1 MRRVAWVAIAIC
13 VSVVVMSIPARAA
26 YTSGGSVDDNGE
38 MDIHVGVATPGSNEP
53 GQGGGANTPLV
64 QYVLSWSVDDTPA
77 QVGSLNGLC
86 LVDGGSANPTFG
98 FEYHL
103 VGRDANGTIVDD
115 RFECIAFP
123 DGDTSVRP
131 PAPAIPAV
139 PTFAEAWNSAQLPAP
154 TIALDPPSRGITG
167 LETRITTAGPTT
179 LTIAATI
186 RGYTITGM
194 ATLDHYTISVD
205 GGPPEVTDTSHY
217 TFETKGRHLVAVSAV
232 WHGIATMT
240 GPDLPTALP
249 AIDLG
254 DATITATRPYTV
266 NEIRS
271 VLQP

>member
-1 MRRVAWVAIAIC
+1 VRVALAATLILFQLSQPAYSATFGDGSLEGGPSGTVT
-13 VSVVVMSIPARAA
+13 VVIGTGNDGSSYP
-26 YTSGGSVDDNGE
+26 SGPGAD
-38 MDIHVGVATPGSNEP
+38 ATR
-53 GQGGGANTPLV
+53 PLV
-64 QYVLSWSVDDTPA
+64 QYVLSWSVDETPA

-86 LVDGGSANPTFG
+86 LIGGGTPHPTFG

-103 VGRDANGTIVDD
+103 VGRDASGAIVDD

-131 PAPAIPAV
+131 PAPALPAV
-139 PTFAEAWNSAQLPAP
+139 PTFAEAWNSVQLPAP
-154 TIALDPPSRGITG
+154 TVTFDPADHGITG
-167 LETRITTAGPTT
+167 LETRISTTGPTT

-186 RGYTITGM
+186 RGYAITGT
-194 ATLDHYTISVD
+194 ATLDHYMISVD
-205 GGPPEVTDTSHY
+205 GGPPDVTDSTHY

-232 WHGIATMT
+232 WQGVATLT
-240 GPDLPTALP
+240 GPDLPTTLP

-254 DATITATRPYTV
+254 EATITATRPYTV